1 MLLNIEMIFRFDGKQ
16 NIIMSFF
23 ENLFDLFNVVC
34 IFDNDEDDLVINY
47 IIF

>member
-1 MLLNIEMIFRFDGKQ
+1 
-16 NIIMSFF
+16 MSFF

-47 IIF
+47 SIF